1 MQVINRKA
9 ISVMLLIYLALAMHV
24 FIPSMGGS
32 GLRVPG
38 NIVAWIFIALS
49 VLAYWLLNRHQ
60 SIITTTTSKLITVGI
75 LLLLLPLFYTPEKW
89 LKDALLQMA
98 GVVAGMLFYFT
109 LLQCRFSDR
118 WRVLLLNFLL
128 FAALVQSV
136 IGFIQLILLPP
147 NSGLMALGMR
157 GLDQPACFVRSM

>member
-38 NIVAWIFIALS
+38 NIVAWVFIALS

-60 SIITTTTSKLITVGI
+60 SIITTTTSNLIVIGI
-75 LLLLLPLFYTPEKW
+75 LLLLLPLFYTSEN
-89 LKDALLQMA
+89 
-98 GVVAGMLFYFT
+98 G
-109 LLQCRFSDR
+109 
-118 WRVLLLNFLL
+118 
-128 FAALVQSV
+128 
-136 IGFIQLILLPP
+136 
-147 NSGLMALGMR
+147 
-157 GLDQPACFVRSM
+157 

>member
-38 NIVAWIFIALS
+38 NIVAWVFIALS

-60 SIITTTTSKLITVGI
+60 SMITTTTSNLIVIGI
-75 LLLLLPLFYTPEKW
+75 LLLLLPLFYTSEKW
-89 LKDALLQMA
+89 LKEALLQMA
-98 GVVAGMLFYFT
+98 GVVAGLIFISPY
-109 LLQCRFSDR
+109 C
-118 WRVLLLNFLL
+118 N
-128 FAALVQSV
+128 AALALAGASCC
-136 IGFIQLILLPP
+136 LMSCCLRRWCRAS
-147 NSGLMALGMR
+147 SGLFSSLCC
-157 GLDQPACFVRSM
+157 LHSQV